1 MNINFF
7 TYHYWGNIQASD
19 VWIWYKKSLIII
31 TGGFIVLVKTADLKT
46 RQARLANQRQMGVSF
61 MKETHFFNHAG
72 Y

>member
-31 TGGFIVLVKTADLKT
+31 TGGGFTY
-46 RQARLANQRQMGVSF
+46 ANL
-61 MKETHFFNHAG
+61 
-72 Y
+72 